1 MLGSFTLLGREIG
14 WYPLTALI
22 GGLVAGFF
30 CYIMAKK
37 RKLSDIDMIFML
49 LSAVAGVFVG
59 GHILYAITNIQYF
72 SLLIKVK
79 SFEEFINVLGTI
91 FGGQVFYGGL
101 LGGIAG
107 AVVYAKCARL
117 EGFPDYADTV
127 APAIPLFHFFGR
139 IGCFLGG
146 CCYGIESDF
155 GFVFTNAVIQS
166 ANGVRRFPV
175 QLFESGFNLLLFISL
190 LLLLQKGIMK
200 HRLIFIYLGVYSVGR
215 FILEYFRGDTYRGFL
230 FGFSTSQII
239 SMLIWVFLIIYVI
252 VTRLKKKQQ
261 NKSPE

>member
-1 MLGSFTLLGREIG
+1 MLPIR
-14 WYPLTALI
+14 
-22 GGLVAGFF
+22 
-30 CYIMAKK
+30 
-37 RKLSDIDMIFML
+37 
-49 LSAVAGVFVG
+49 FVVE
-59 GHILYAITNIQYF
+59 Y
-72 SLLIKVK
+72 
-79 SFEEFINVLGTI
+79 

-155 GFVFTNAVIQS
+155 GFVFTNAVVQS

-175 QLFESGFNLLLFISL
+175 QLFESGFNLLLFIFL
-190 LLLLQKGIMK
+190 ILLLQIGLRMMAV
-200 HRLIFIYLGVYSVGR
+200 HLH
-215 FILEYFRGDTYRGFL
+215 
-230 FGFSTSQII
+230 Q
-239 SMLIWVFLIIYVI
+239 
-252 VTRLKKKQQ
+252 KQQ
-261 NKSPE
+261 VWLPYFQCLLLNSQYII